1 MKFCRSL
8 AAFELKN
15 AEKSPLRYSDSLFIW
30 TFVLSLYTAS
40 STSVRSVQVWS
51 VNFSHS
57 TSVRSIY
64 VQGDILDLLRIFQG
78 KGSLVTY
85 WLLGANKDVPR
96 SPHREMIL
104 PDFQIG
110 RPGGQAGLLLREHH
124 LSNLSLR
131 GSMRGSFRNSPA
143 IMRNGG
149 GHVAHESPVMIRWK
163 KADDELL
170 INGIHA

>member
-1 MKFCRSL
+1 VYLDIR
-8 AAFELKN
+8 
-15 AEKSPLRYSDSLFIW
+15 PLY
-30 TFVLSLYTAS
+30 
-40 STSVRSVQVWS
+40 
-51 VNFSHS
+51 
-57 TSVRSIY
+57 IY
-64 VQGDILDLLRIFQG
+64 VWGDILDLLRIFQG